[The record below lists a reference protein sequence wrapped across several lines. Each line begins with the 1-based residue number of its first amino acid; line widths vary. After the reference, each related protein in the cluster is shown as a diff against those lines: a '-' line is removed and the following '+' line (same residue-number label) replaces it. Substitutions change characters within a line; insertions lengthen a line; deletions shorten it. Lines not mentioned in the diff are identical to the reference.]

1 MRKRGLAGLAVVCL
15 VVSGCGG
22 SSTSSSGTATA
33 TTYAYSPAGAQKP
46 GCVKVGKAITLPAG
60 FPSRFPFPRGT
71 YLDKTKPLIF
81 KNQIGIYGYVPSQS
95 FVATVNFFK
104 NQVPKQGFKRI
115 DFEVDSPNDSEGRYQ
130 GFGKV
135 GAWALRSLPDC
146 KGFMAFSASA
156 EPASNAALPTV
167 TPDNE

>member
-1 MRKRGLAGLAVVCL
+1 MRKRELAGLGVVCL

-22 SSTSSSGTATA
+22 SSASSNGTRTATSY
-33 TTYAYSPAGAQKP
+33 TYSPAKAQRP
-46 GCVKVGKAITLPAG
+46 TCVKVGKAITLPSG
-60 FPSRFPFPRGT
+60 FPARFPFPRGT

-81 KNQIGIYGYVPSQS
+81 KNQIGIYGYVPSAS

-130 GFGKV
+130 GFGKI

-156 EPASNAALPTV
+156 EPMSNGALPTV
-167 TPDNE
+167 TPDNK

>member
-1 MRKRGLAGLAVVCL
+1 MRKNVLAGLGVVCL

-22 SSTSSSGTATA
+22 SSTTPSGKSTP
-33 TTYAYSPAGAQKP
+33 TTYTYSPARAQKP
-46 GCVKVGKAITLPAG
+46 TCVKVGKAIALPSG
-60 FPSRFPFPRGT
+60 FPRQFPFPPGT
-71 YLDKTKPLIF
+71 YLDSAKPLIF

-115 DFEVDSPNDSEGRYQ
+115 DFEVDSPNDSEGRYR
-130 GFGKV
+130 GFGKI

-156 EPASNAALPTV
+156 EPVSNGPLPTV